1 MKLAVKQIKKMKTLI
16 NKSRTMKSKLIILTI
31 IGSFFLF
38 SCGNKTENAEEHEVL
53 PENTCEMNAE
63 QYKLAGIQLGGIEQK
78 DLGNMLKLNGII
90 NVPPQNMVSISATLG
105 GYIKSTSMLQGSP
118 VKKGQVLAIIEN
130 PEFIELQ
137 QDYLES
143 KSQLEF
149 AETEY
154 NRQKELYNEN
164 VSAAKTYQQ
173 ALSTYKGLKVKVS
186 ALEQK
191 LALIGIEAASLKD
204 DKIMR
209 SVPLISPISGY
220 VKTVNV
226 NVGKY
231 VNPTDVVFEII
242 NNEKLTL
249 ELTMFEKDIDKIKEG
264 QEITFESTGTSDKK
278 YKATVYRV
286 GKAINDDK
294 TVKVYASVDENNI
307 ELLSGMYV
315 SAIIETGNSLVEAL
329 PDEAIVSFDDKNYIF
344 ISKGK
349 RTEDKKVVDDFLMVE
364 IKKGK
369 SAGGYTEVI
378 FPAGFDKNA
387 KNIVIKGAYAL
398 LSALKNAGE
407 MSC

>member
-1 MKLAVKQIKKMKTLI
+1 
-16 NKSRTMKSKLIILTI
+16 MKSKLIITLSL
-31 IGSFFLF
+31 IGSLFLF
-38 SCGNKTENAEEHEVL
+38 SCGNKTEKTEEHEVL

-105 GYIKSTSMLQGSP
+105 GYVKSTTLVQGSP
-118 VKKGQVLAIIEN
+118 VKKGQVLAVIEN
-130 PEFIELQ
+130 PEFIQLQ

-149 AETEY
+149 SETEY

-191 LALIGIEAASLKD
+191 LALIGIDVSSLKD
-204 DKIMR
+204 DKIKR

-264 QEITFESTGTSDKK
+264 QKITFESTGNTEKK
-278 YKATVYRV
+278 YNATVYRV
-286 GKAINDDK
+286 GKAINEDK
-294 TVKVYASVDENNI
+294 TVKVYATVDGNNK

-315 SAIIETGNSLVEAL
+315 TALVETGNSLVEAL

-349 RTEDKKVVDDFLMVE
+349 RTEDEKVVNDFLMVE
-364 IKKGK
+364 IKKGR

-378 FPAGFDKNA
+378 FPEGFDKNA
-387 KNIVIKGAYAL
+387 KNIVVKGAYAL

>member
-1 MKLAVKQIKKMKTLI
+1 
-16 NKSRTMKSKLIILTI
+16 MKSKLIIILSL
-31 IGSFFLF
+31 IGSLFLF
-38 SCGNKTENAEEHEVL
+38 SCGNKTENKEEEHEVL
-53 PENTCEMNAE
+53 PENTCELNAD
-63 QYKLAGIQLGGIEQK
+63 QYKLAGIQLDGIRQM

-90 NVPPQNMVSISATLG
+90 NVPPQNMVSISATYG
-105 GYIKSTSMLQGSP
+105 GYIKSTSLVQGSP
-118 VKKGQVLAIIEN
+118 IKKGQVLAIIEN

-149 AETEY
+149 SETEY
-154 NRQKELYNEN
+154 NRQKELYNQN

-191 LALIGIEAASLKD
+191 LALIGIDVNSLKD

-249 ELTMFEKDIDKIKEG
+249 ELTMFEKDIDNIKEG
-264 QEITFESTGTSDKK
+264 QEITFESSGNTDKK

-286 GKAINDDK
+286 GKAINEDK
-294 TVKVYASVDENNI
+294 TVKVYATVDGNNK

-315 SAIIETGNSLVEAL
+315 TAMVETGNSLVEAL

-349 RTEDKKVVDDFLMVE
+349 RTEDTKVVNDFLMVE

-369 SAGGYTEVI
+369 SAGGYTEVV
-378 FPAGFDKNA
+378 FPEGFDKNA
-387 KNIVIKGAYAL
+387 KNIVVKGAYAL
-398 LSALKNAGE
+398 LAALKNAGE

>member
-1 MKLAVKQIKKMKTLI
+1 MK
-16 NKSRTMKSKLIILTI
+16 RKLIILTI
-31 IGSFFLF
+31 FGSFILF
-38 SCGNKTENAEEHEVL
+38 SCGNKTKNADEHEVL

-78 DLGNMLKLNGII
+78 DLGNMLKVNGII

-105 GYIKSTSMLQGSP
+105 GYIKSTSLVPGSP
-118 VKKGQVLAIIEN
+118 VKKGQVLAVIEN
-130 PEFIELQ
+130 PEFIEIQ

-191 LALIGIEAASLKD
+191 LALIGIEAASLKE

-209 SVPLISPISGY
+209 SVPLISPITGY
-220 VKTVNV
+220 VKSVNV

-264 QEITFESTGTSDKK
+264 QEITFESTGNVEKK

-294 TVKVYASVDENNI
+294 TVKVYASVDEHHV

-349 RTEDKKVVDDFLMVE
+349 RTEDDKVVDDFLMVE

-369 SAGGYTEVI
+369 SAGGYTEVM
-378 FPAGFDKNA
+378 FPENFDKKA